1 MVHHTI
7 VALPVLGDVPTST
20 TSHDVIVVLSVL
32 GVVGQVLVGIGI
44 IAALL
49 ALFRVRAPL
58 DGIRRLLWGYELWA
72 AFVVA
77 AIATGGS
84 LFFSQIANFP
94 PCELCWFQ
102 RICMY
107 PLSILTLLM
116 ALNNDNRASRYL
128 LPLPIVGAGVS
139 IYHLLIENNVIK
151 EPQACLASAPGG
163 CGVKWINEFGYMT
176 IPTLALTGFLL
187 LIGFLVLAN
196 TGEAEETATL
206 PAYAER

>member
-1 MVHHTI
+1 MTHNT
-7 VALPVLGDVPTST
+7 
-20 TSHDVIVVLSVL
+20 IVVLSVL
-32 GVVGQVLVGIGI
+32 GVIGQVLVGIMILVG
-44 IAALL
+44 LL
-49 ALFRVRAPL
+49 ALFGVQGPL
-58 DGIRRLLWGYELWA
+58 NGIRRLLWGYELWA

-116 ALNNDNRASRYL
+116 ALAGDNRAARYL
-128 LPLPIVGAGVS
+128 IPLPVVGACVS
-139 IYHLLIENNVIK
+139 IYHLLIENGVIK
-151 EPQACLASAPGG
+151 EPTQCLKSAPGG
-163 CGVKWINEFGYMT
+163 CAVKWINEFGYMT

-187 LIGFLVLAN
+187 LIGFLVLAT
-196 TGEAEETATL
+196 TGEAEDAATL
-206 PAYAER
+206 PAHAER